1 MSLYSLI
8 VPLYRSEPNLPRLL
22 AAVRSLAA
30 AAPGPFELILVND
43 GSPDR
48 CAEILEA
55 ELPRMDFRARL
66 VHLSRNFGAFPAIAA
81 GMANAQGDF
90 LAVLAADLQEP
101 PELALEFWRRMQSG
115 DADVVFGVR
124 TGRADPLLSALAS
137 NLFWRIYRRWVNPEM
152 PAGGVDVFGCTK
164 RVRDHVC
171 RLNDAQTNLMALLFW
186 VGFRR
191 AFVPYQRLPRLEG
204 RSAWTLAKK
213 IRYSLDSIFSFTD
226 LPLLA
231 LQTIGLGGVLAA
243 VAGAAV
249 VLAARLLS
257 RITVPGYTPIVLS
270 IFFFGGL
277 TVFAMGILGQ
287 YVWLALRKAQNRPD
301 YIVDRIR
308 SYGPAL
314 PPSTDDQG
322 SGRQTTA

>member
-1 MSLYSLI
+1 MSTFSLI

-22 AAVRSLAA
+22 SEIRRLAA
-30 AAPGPFELILVND
+30 EAPGPMELILVND

-48 CAEILEA
+48 CAEILAE
-55 ELPRMDFRARL
+55 ELPRMDFPVRL

-81 GMANAQGDF
+81 GMAHARGDF

-101 PELALEFWRRMQSG
+101 PELALEFWRRMQAG

-124 TGRADPLLSALAS
+124 TQRADPWLSSLAS
-137 NLFWRIYRRWVNPEM
+137 NLFWAIYRRWVNPEI

-171 RLNDAQTNLMALLFW
+171 RLNDAQTNLIALLFW

-191 AFVPYQRLPRLEG
+191 AFVPYQRLPRKEG
-204 RSAWTLAKK
+204 RSAWTFAKK
-213 IRYSLDSIFSFTD
+213 LRYSLNSIFSFTD
-226 LPLLA
+226 LPLLV
-231 LQTIGLGGVLAA
+231 LQTAGIIGVLAA
-243 VAGAAV
+243 LAGGAV
-249 VLAARLLS
+249 VLAARIFG
-257 RITVPGYTPIVLS
+257 RIAVPGYTPIVLS

-277 TVFAMGILGQ
+277 TIFAIGILGQ
-287 YVWLALRKAQNRPD
+287 YVWLALRKSQDRPD
-301 YIVDRIR
+301 YIIDRICEF
-308 SYGPAL
+308 GPA
-314 PPSTDDQG
+314 PPAGDGQG